1 MEGGVTISL
10 VPSIPVGSSALCPQS
25 QIPDFHRGCRCS
37 LGVGDCSETWEG
49 RLLSLPALEKKPGPT
64 RGSVGMQTDPIP
76 PLLVWGQRRREG
88 DPTLMLTAGPCP
100 QPEEGAAGCCVTGL
114 HSGCAR
120 PMPCHATL
128 ALPAPAGEKEDGAL
142 GIWGGSPAR
151 CAPTLTAGSKT
162 VTPDLFSLQLNLN
175 PDYNQGEPPLLSP
188 SPCGRSSVTS
198 GFNAEPKPSQGMGE
212 LTLPGIGAAGDG
224 VTTVPVPRPGT
235 ESTAIACLPDET
247 LLDLLQNPW
256 GMCHR
261 YPSVC
266 HGWYPA
272 PKLHPWSGG
281 GLVAEGCT
289 HCPLPA
295 HLATP
300 NLNKLIKPEL
310 CVCNQSTGMDA
321 FSGKLGKSSVDGD
334 SPH

>member
-1 MEGGVTISL
+1 M
-10 VPSIPVGSSALCPQS
+10 LC
-25 QIPDFHRGCRCS
+25 DRAAWWLC
-37 LGVGDCSETWEG
+37 
-49 RLLSLPALEKKPGPT
+49 
-64 RGSVGMQTDPIP
+64 QTH
-76 PLLVWGQRRREG
+76 
-88 DPTLMLTAGPCP
+88 A
-100 QPEEGAAGCCVTGL
+100 
-114 HSGCAR
+114 
-120 PMPCHATL
+120 MPCHAVL
-128 ALPAPAGEKEDGAL
+128 ALPALAGEKEDGAL
-142 GIWGGSPAR
+142 GIRGGSPAR

-198 GFNAEPKPSQGMGE
+198 GLNAEPKPSQGMGE

-235 ESTAIACLPDET
+235 ESTAIALVASLPGET
-247 LLDLLQNPW
+247 LLDFHQNPW

-261 YPSVC
+261 YPCLC

-281 GLVAEGCT
+281 GLVAAGCT

-300 NLNKLIKPEL
+300 KLNKLIKPEL
-310 CVCNQSTGMDA
+310 CVCAIKAPGWTHSAVSWERALWMETALTDWGSLQIPFPAQLAIKQLQRTSRLTSWG
-321 FSGKLGKSSVDGD
+321 L
-334 SPH
+334 